1 MFIDR
6 ARISVKGGNGG
17 NGVTAFR
24 REKFVPRGGPS
35 GGDGGRGGS
44 VYLESTEGL
53 NTLLH
58 FRYNPEHKAGRG
70 RHGEGSK
77 RHGQDAE
84 DLVLFVPVGTVVV
97 DADTAETVHDFTHAG
112 ERVLVAAGGRGGR
125 GNAQFA
131 TATNRAPRYHQD
143 GRLGVGR
150 SLILELKLIADV
162 GLVGLPNAG
171 KSTFISRVSAARPK
185 IADYPFT
192 TLEPHLGVVDLG
204 DFKTF
209 VVADI
214 PGLIAGAHEGAGLG
228 DRFLRHIERTK
239 LLLHLV
245 DLSGMSK
252 DPIVDYQT
260 IMGELSAY
268 SEAVAR
274 KPRMV
279 VPTKLDALDDEQRLD
294 DFREYCR
301 NYGFECHPISAAT
314 GQGIPELI
322 RAIERRLNAL
332 RDEPED
338 GSLSPEQTLGA
349 PAGA

>member
-6 ARISVKGGNGG
+6 AKIRVKGGDGG

-44 VYLESTEGL
+44 VYIESTEGL

-58 FRYNPEHKAGRG
+58 FRYKPEHLAGRG
-70 RHGEGSK
+70 KHGEGAK
-77 RHGQDAE
+77 RHGADG
-84 DLVLFVPVGTVVV
+84 DDVVLQVPVGTVVY
-97 DADTAETVHDFTHAG
+97 DEMTGEAVHDFTRPT

-131 TATNRAPRYHQD
+131 TSTNRAPRYHEE
-143 GRLGVGR
+143 GRPGQECWLA
-150 SLILELKLIADV
+150 LELKLIADV

-171 KSTFISRVSAARPK
+171 KSTLISCISAARPK

-214 PGLIAGAHEGAGLG
+214 PGLIEGAHTGAGLG
-228 DRFLRHIERTK
+228 DRFLRHVERTK
-239 LLLHLV
+239 MLLHLV
-245 DLSGMSK
+245 DVSGLTS
-252 DPIVDYQT
+252 DPVADYET
-260 IMGELSAY
+260 VARELEAY
-268 SEAVAR
+268 SRQVAA
-274 KPRMV
+274 KPKIV
-279 VPTKLDALDDEQRLD
+279 VATKLDALDDEDRLNQLKQ
-294 DFREYCR
+294 FCEREVLEFYA
-301 NYGFECHPISAAT
+301 ISAAS
-314 GQGIPELI
+314 GRGLKELLY
-322 RAIERRLNAL
+322 AVDRRL
-332 RDEPED
+332 DEIRQVE
-338 GSLSPEQTLGA
+338 EKNHQAAVTA
-349 PAGA
+349 

>member
-1 MFIDR
+1 
-6 ARISVKGGNGG
+6 
-17 NGVTAFR
+17 
-24 REKFVPRGGPS
+24 
-35 GGDGGRGGS
+35 
-44 VYLESTEGL
+44 
-53 NTLLH
+53 
-58 FRYNPEHKAGRG
+58 
-70 RHGEGSK
+70 
-77 RHGQDAE
+77 
-84 DLVLFVPVGTVVV
+84 
-97 DADTAETVHDFTHAG
+97 
-112 ERVLVAAGGRGGR
+112 
-125 GNAQFA
+125 
-131 TATNRAPRYHQD
+131 
-143 GRLGVGR
+143 
-150 SLILELKLIADV
+150 V

-279 VPTKLDALDDEQRLD
+279 VPTKLDALDDDGGLFIIFSDATAGDTTYKPGRFLYVEEKPLPNTRFTLD
-294 DFREYCR
+294 L
-301 NYGFECHPISAAT
+301 N
-314 GQGIPELI
+314 
-322 RAIERRLNAL
+322 RAYNPPCAFSEFTTCPLPPKQNQLKVKIE
-332 RDEPED
+332 
-338 GSLSPEQTLGA
+338 
-349 PAGA
+349 AGEKYPPLKS